1 MPRVGLTREEQSAG
15 GNLFSF
21 PGGKGEIISVK
32 VVNHAIPSSSFGANC
47 GFMLTVQPLDK
58 NWKATGEDASEEF
71 LSAGKVDK
79 FHPGKG
85 AAQDFGDKGDQGD
98 EDAAEGDFL
107 LAADRGPSKSSKLAI
122 FSNSL
127 IEHGVKNAVLDGTA
141 ANLVGMKAEF
151 TRFMMEKPKNST
163 SANDIT
169 CLIVGSN
176 GAVAGGKIE
185 VYPKAMTNGA
195 GGGAAGAKG
204 KTAAGKPAA
213 AAKAGAEAEAEAE
226 AGSGSE
232 TAVSAGSGS
241 GGADEIEGKAIQVLA
256 AIGAGQ
262 AAAKQYSFA
271 RGRIA
276 ARTNIVCTNLIA
288 DGAIETGDVKGIV
301 KLIGQ
306 KAWLD
311 RQAVE
316 ALDWTVA
323 GDTFTVGKD

>member
-1 MPRVGLTREEQSAG
+1 MPRVGSTREEQSNAG
-15 GNLFSF
+15 SQFEVS
-21 PGGKGEIISVK
+21 PGRYEIIAAK
-32 VVNHAIPSSSFGANC
+32 AGNHQIQAYPVDC
-47 GFMLTVQPLDK
+47 GFYLTFQPLDK
-58 NWKATGEDASEEF
+58 NWKATGDESLEEF
-71 LSAGKVDK
+71 FSFGKAEK
-79 FHPGKG
+79 FHPAKG

-98 EDAAEGDFL
+98 KADAEGEFVI
-107 LAADRGPSKSSKLAI
+107 AADRGPAKNARISI
-122 FSNSL
+122 FNNSL
-127 IEHGVKNAVLDGTA
+127 EDHGVKKSLLDGTA
-141 ANLVGMKAEF
+141 ANLIGLKAEF
-151 TRFMMEKPKNST
+151 TRFMMPK
-163 SANDIT
+163 SANSKKDEPPT

-204 KTAAGKPAA
+204 KATAAAGKPAA
-213 AAKAGAEAEAEAE
+213 AAKAGAEAEAEA
-226 AGSGSE
+226 GSE
-232 TAVSAGSGS
+232 TAAGSVG

-316 ALDWTVA
+316 ALDWTVS
-323 GDTFTVGKD
+323 GDTFTVSKD

>member
-15 GNLFSF
+15 GSLFAF
-21 PGGKGEIISVK
+21 PGGKGEIIAAK
-32 VVNHAIPSSSFGANC
+32 VVNHAIPGSSFGANC
-47 GFMLTVQPLDK
+47 GFLLTVQPLDK

-98 EDAAEGDFL
+98 EDGAEGEFL

-127 IEHGVKNAVLDGTA
+127 IEHGVKNEVLDGTA
-141 ANLVGMKAEF
+141 AKLVGMKAEF

-185 VYPKAMTNGA
+185 TYPKAMTSGA
-195 GGGAAGAKG
+195 GGGAAKG
-204 KTAAGKPAA
+204 KAA
-213 AAKAGAEAEAEAE
+213 AAPAASKKQAEPEPEADTSAAESSGDGA
-226 AGSGSE
+226 SE
-232 TAVSAGSGS
+232 L
-241 GGADEIEGKAIQVLA
+241 EGKAIAVLQ
-256 AIGAGQ
+256 AIGQGQ
-262 AAAKQYSFA
+262 QAAKQYSFA

-276 ARTNIVCTNLIA
+276 ARTNIVCTNLIS
-288 DGAIETGDVKGIV
+288 DGTIEQADVKGIV

-311 RQAVE
+311 KTAVE

-323 GDTFTVGKD
+323 GDTFTVSED